1 MRRRWGI
8 ARRAVQVAALALFAT
23 PLLLSGWAL
32 FGLSAK
38 GEAPVPTPADL
49 PFYGSLSASS
59 LAGFS
64 LYDPFAVLE
73 LVVASRTL
81 EPAWLVGGG
90 IVLGFYACVGAR
102 AFCGWVC
109 PVNLLLEGVGWLRT
123 RLGLPVAGRALPR
136 RTKLAVAGAFLL
148 LAAFA
153 ARPLFEGVSP
163 IAALNRG
170 MLFGSLAG
178 TLTLVALVLTEFFCG
193 HRVWCRSLC
202 PVGALYEAAGRLGP
216 LKVRIDPAACTQC
229 QRCKEACLAEP
240 EILDPVIEGRS
251 GHVRAGDCM
260 RCGACVDACP
270 HGALRI
276 AVPRR
281 GRQG

>member
-1 MRRRWGI
+1 M
-8 ARRAVQVAALALFAT
+8 RRAVQVAALALFAA
-23 PLLLSGWAL
+23 PLLLRGWVL
-32 FGLSAK
+32 FGLTAG
-38 GEAPVPTPADL
+38 GEAPVPTPAEL

-59 LAGFS
+59 IAGIS

-90 IVLGFYACVGAR
+90 LVLGFYACVGAR

-109 PVNLLLEGVGWLRT
+109 PVNLLLEGVGWLRA

-136 RTKLAVAGAFLL
+136 RTKLVAAGTFLL
-148 LAAFA
+148 LAAVA
-153 ARPLFEGVSP
+153 SRPLFEGVSP

-170 MLFGSLAG
+170 VLFGSSAGMMTLA
-178 TLTLVALVLTEFFCG
+178 ALVLTELFWG
-193 HRVWCRSLC
+193 HRAWCRSLC
-202 PVGALYEAAGRLGP
+202 PVGALYEAVGRLGAF
-216 LKVRIDPAACTQC
+216 KVRIDHASCTQC
-229 QRCKEACLAEP
+229 QRCKEACLADP
-240 EILDPVIEGRS
+240 GILDPVIEGRS

-270 HGALRI
+270 HGALRM
-276 AVPRR
+276 ALPRG
-281 GRQG
+281 GRQGVIP